1 MKRLDLSCLTIN
13 LEVGEMMELIDKDGK
28 YHLLRCDL
36 VENEDCSCDGCFFS
50 KIAYGFM
57 CNHVKCF
64 KMERGQEV
72 RYVEL
77 PVKNE
82 FKEGEREMKILTVD
96 ELTETEEIKVG
107 ETFIYVDGFNKGHKI
122 KVQLMKSLTI
132 EEACKKCAFN
142 GDSCCLVVCS
152 SLERQDD
159 KDVYFDE
166 ID

>member
-50 KIAYGFM
+50 KIADGFI

-64 KMERGQEV
+64 KRERGQEV

-77 PVKNE
+77 P
-82 FKEGEREMKILTVD
+82 MKILTVD
-96 ELTETEEIKVG
+96 ELTETEEIKVD

-122 KVQLMKSLTI
+122 KVKPMKSMTI
-132 EEACKKCAFN
+132 EETCKKCAFN
-142 GDSCCLVVCS
+142 GGLCYLAVCS
-152 SLERQDD
+152 SFERQDD
-159 KDVYFDE
+159 KDVYFE
-166 ID
+166 EQTKIQ